1 MDLNIILQLVMG
13 LVTVVSVFVIVKQKV
28 QQHDET
34 FKTMHQE
41 LKESFKKRDDE
52 AKEDYAKLD
61 KKIDEEQSR
70 LDRKLETCFA
80 KYDES
85 KKVLTEFE
93 KALDKKVT
101 LKEVTEEFITRKE
114 LDLRLQLIETTTTNT
129 NREVAKME
137 KQLEEVLHI
146 LQKGNN

>member
-1 MDLNIILQLVMG
+1 MEFSLILQLIMG

-52 AKEDYAKLD
+52 AKEDYSKLD
-61 KKIDEEQSR
+61 KKIDV
-70 LDRKLETCFA
+70 CFI
-80 KYDES
+80 KYDDAKNE
-85 KKVLTEFE
+85 LTNF
-93 KALDKKVT
+93 KMALDKKVT

-137 KQLEEVLHI
+137 KQLEEVLRI
-146 LQKGNN
+146 LQS

>member
-1 MDLNIILQLVMG
+1 MEYGVVIQLIMG
-13 LVTVVSVFVIVKQKV
+13 LVTIVSVFVIVKQKV

-52 AKEDYAKLD
+52 AKEEYQKLD
-61 KKIDEEQSR
+61 KKIDV
-70 LDRKLETCFA
+70 CFC
-80 KYDES
+80 KYDEA
-85 KKVLTEFE
+85 KKELTDV
-93 KALDKKVT
+93 KMALDKKVT

-146 LQKGNN
+146 LQNQTRN

>member
-1 MDLNIILQLVMG
+1 MDYNLVLQLIMG

-52 AKEDYAKLD
+52 AKEDYSKFD
-61 KKIDEEQSR
+61 KKIDV
-70 LDRKLETCFA
+70 CFC
-80 KYDES
+80 KYDEA
-85 KKVLTEFE
+85 KKELTDVRI
-93 KALDKKVT
+93 ALDKKVS

-146 LQKGNN
+146 LQKGNK

>member
-1 MDLNIILQLVMG
+1 MDYGIVLQLIMG

-52 AKEDYAKLD
+52 AKADYLKLD
-61 KKIDEEQSR
+61 KKIDV
-70 LDRKLETCFA
+70 CFQKHDEA
-80 KYDES
+80 KKELIS
-85 KKVLTEFE
+85 FE

-101 LKEVTEEFITRKE
+101 LKEVTEEFVTRKE
-114 LDLRLQLIETTTTNT
+114 LELQLELIKNTTSNIEK
-129 NREVAKME
+129 EVNKV
-137 KQLEEVLHI
+137 EEQVNKVLDI
-146 LQKGNN
+146 LQELQQKNTRTV

>member
-1 MDLNIILQLVMG
+1 MEYGVVIQLIMG

-52 AKEDYAKLD
+52 AKEDYSKFD
-61 KKIDEEQSR
+61 KKIDV
-70 LDRKLETCFA
+70 CFR
-80 KYDES
+80 KYDEA
-85 KKVLTEFE
+85 KKELTDVRI
-93 KALDKKVT
+93 ALDKKVS

-146 LQKGNN
+146 LQKGNK

>member
-1 MDLNIILQLVMG
+1 MEFSVLIQLVMG
-13 LVTVVSVFVIVKQKV
+13 LVTIVSVFVIVKQKV

-52 AKEDYAKLD
+52 AKEEYSKLD
-61 KKIDEEQSR
+61 KKIDV
-70 LDRKLETCFA
+70 CFG
-80 KYDES
+80 KYDET
-85 KKVLTEFE
+85 KKELTEI
-93 KALDKKVT
+93 KMALDKKVT
-101 LKEVTEEFITRKE
+101 LKEVNEEFITRKE

-137 KQLEEVLHI
+137 KQLEEVLHL
-146 LQKGNN
+146 LQDIKIGAK

>member
-1 MDLNIILQLVMG
+1 MDLNIILQLIMG

-61 KKIDEEQSR
+61 KKIDICFTKYEEV
-70 LDRKLETCFA
+70 
-80 KYDES
+80 
-85 KKVLTEFE
+85 KKEMTNFE

-101 LKEVTEEFITRKE
+101 LKEVTEEFVTRKE
-114 LDLRLQLIETTTTNT
+114 LELQLELIRNTTANIEK
-129 NREVAKME
+129 EVNSVDGKVE
-137 KQLEEVLHI
+137 KVLNI
-146 LQKGNN
+146 LQEK

>member
-1 MDLNIILQLVMG
+1 MDLNIILQLIMG

-52 AKEDYAKLD
+52 AKEDYAKFD
-61 KKIDEEQSR
+61 KKIDICFTKYEEV
-70 LDRKLETCFA
+70 
-80 KYDES
+80 
-85 KKVLTEFE
+85 KKEMTNFE

-101 LKEVTEEFITRKE
+101 LKEVTEEFVTRKE
-114 LDLRLQLIETTTTNT
+114 LELQLELIRNTTANIEK
-129 NREVAKME
+129 EVNSVDGKVE
-137 KQLEEVLHI
+137 KVLNI
-146 LQKGNN
+146 LQEK

>member
-1 MDLNIILQLVMG
+1 MEFSLILQLIMG

-52 AKEDYAKLD
+52 AKEEYQKLD
-61 KKIDEEQSR
+61 KKI
-70 LDRKLETCFA
+70 ETCFA
-80 KYDES
+80 KYDEV
-85 KKVLTEFE
+85 KKILTEFE

>member
-13 LVTVVSVFVIVKQKV
+13 LITVVSVFVIVKQKV

-61 KKIDEEQSR
+61 KKIDICFTKYEEV
-70 LDRKLETCFA
+70 
-80 KYDES
+80 
-85 KKVLTEFE
+85 KKEMTNFE

-101 LKEVTEEFITRKE
+101 LKEVTEEFVTRKE
-114 LDLRLQLIETTTTNT
+114 LELQLELIRNTTANIEK
-129 NREVAKME
+129 EVNSVDGKVE
-137 KQLEEVLHI
+137 KVLNI
-146 LQKGNN
+146 LQEK

>member
-1 MDLNIILQLVMG
+1 MDYNLVLQLAMG

-34 FKTMHQE
+34 FKTMHKE

-52 AKEDYAKLD
+52 AKEDYSKLD
-61 KKIDEEQSR
+61 KKIDV
-70 LDRKLETCFA
+70 CFC
-80 KYDES
+80 KYDEA
-85 KKVLTEFE
+85 KKELTDI
-93 KALDKKVT
+93 KMALDKKVT

-146 LQKGNN
+146 LQKGNK

>member
-1 MDLNIILQLVMG
+1 MEFSVIIQLVMG
-13 LVTVVSVFVIVKQKV
+13 LVTIVSVFVIVKQKV

-52 AKEDYAKLD
+52 AKEEYSKLD
-61 KKIDEEQSR
+61 KKIDV
-70 LDRKLETCFA
+70 CFC
-80 KYDES
+80 KYDET
-85 KKVLTEFE
+85 KKELTEI
-93 KALDKKVT
+93 KMALDKKVT
-101 LKEVTEEFITRKE
+101 LKEVNDEFITRKE

-137 KQLEEVLHI
+137 KQLEEVLHL
-146 LQKGNN
+146 LQDIKIIKKD

>member
-61 KKIDEEQSR
+61 KKIDV
-70 LDRKLETCFA
+70 CFI
-80 KYDES
+80 KYDEA
-85 KKVLTEFE
+85 KKEMTNFE

-101 LKEVTEEFITRKE
+101 LKEITEEFVTRKE
-114 LDLRLQLIETTTTNT
+114 LELQLELIRNTTANIEK
-129 NREVAKME
+129 EVNSVDGKVE
-137 KQLEEVLHI
+137 KVLNI
-146 LQKGNN
+146 LQEK

>member
-1 MDLNIILQLVMG
+1 MEFSVLIQLVMG
-13 LVTVVSVFVIVKQKV
+13 LVTIVSVFVIVKQKV

-61 KKIDEEQSR
+61 KKIDICFTKYEE
-70 LDRKLETCFA
+70 A
-80 KYDES
+80 KKEM
-85 KKVLTEFE
+85 TNFE

-101 LKEVTEEFITRKE
+101 LKEVTEEFVTRKE
-114 LDLRLQLIETTTTNT
+114 LELQLELIRNTTANIEK
-129 NREVAKME
+129 EVNSVDGKVE
-137 KQLEEVLHI
+137 KVLNI
-146 LQKGNN
+146 LQEI

>member
-1 MDLNIILQLVMG
+1 MDYNLVLQLAMG

-52 AKEDYAKLD
+52 AKEDYSKLD
-61 KKIDEEQSR
+61 KKIDV
-70 LDRKLETCFA
+70 CFC
-80 KYDES
+80 KYDEA
-85 KKVLTEFE
+85 KKELTDI
-93 KALDKKVT
+93 KMALDKKVT

-146 LQKGNN
+146 LQKGNK